1 MDDASSNPGHD
12 ASPVPADAATTT
24 TGGVDPTLIRWM
36 LSLTP
41 EARLRW
47 LENVLQTLRV
57 LSLQALAELKKDATS
72 PKDQLSRLMILETL
86 RLKQES

>member
-1 MDDASSNPGHD
+1 MDDGSSSPGQD
-12 ASPVPADAATTT
+12 ASPTPVEAATTT

-47 LENVLQTLRV
+47 LDNVLRTLSWCDVEPDLR
-57 LSLQALAELKKDATS
+57 ALLLELADCGA
-72 PKDQLSRLMILETL
+72 DFVVVGCERSR
-86 RLKQES
+86 R

>member
-1 MDDASSNPGHD
+1 MDDASSSPGHE

-47 LENVLQTLRV
+47 LENVLRTLREV
-57 LSLQALAELKKDATS
+57 RRGT
-72 PKDQLSRLMILETL
+72 
-86 RLKQES
+86 